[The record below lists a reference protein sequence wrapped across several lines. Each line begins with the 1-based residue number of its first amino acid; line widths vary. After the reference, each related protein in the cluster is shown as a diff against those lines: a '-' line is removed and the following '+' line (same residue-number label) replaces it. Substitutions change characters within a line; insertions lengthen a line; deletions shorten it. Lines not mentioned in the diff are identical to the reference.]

1 MRPNPIREIWASG
14 GAVLNAWLAIPSPYS
29 AEVMA
34 HAGWDSVTVDLQ
46 HGNND
51 YQTAAMLFQAISTTN
66 TPPMCRVPWNEP
78 GIIGKM
84 LDAGSYGIIAPMVN
98 NKAEAEAFV
107 SATRYPPRGQRSF
120 GPIRGLLY
128 GGPDYAVHANDT
140 IVAIAQIETRESMD
154 NLEEICSVP
163 DLDGL
168 YIGPADLALSY
179 GKKPVFD
186 NEDPEM
192 MDLFM
197 RVRDVCKATGKAACI
212 HCGSAAYARK
222 MVDAG
227 FQLTTV
233 LSDARLMAN
242 GAAAAIKE
250 FREGGAATAPS
261 GGTY

>member
-1 MRPNPIREIWASG
+1 MRPNRIREIWASG
-14 GAVLNAWLAIPSPYS
+14 GAVVNGWLAVPSPYS

-34 HAGWDSVTVDLQ
+34 HAGWDSLTVDLQ

-51 YQTAAMLFQAISTTN
+51 YQAAVAMFQAISTTK
-66 TPPMCRVPWNEP
+66 TVPMCRVPWSEP

-84 LDAGSYGIIAPMVN
+84 LDGGAYGVIAPMVN
-98 NKAEAEAFV
+98 NKAEAEAFAA
-107 SATRYPPRGQRSF
+107 ATRYPPRGQRSF

-128 GGPDYAVHANDT
+128 GGPDYAQEANDT
-140 IVAIAQIETRESMD
+140 IVALAQVETREAIE
-154 NLEEICSVP
+154 NLDEMCQVP

-168 YIGPADLALSY
+168 YIGPADLALSF
-179 GKKPVFD
+179 GKKPIFD

-197 RVRDVCKATGKAACI
+197 RVRDACRKAGKVACI
-212 HCGSAAYARK
+212 HCGSAAYAKR
-222 MVDAG
+222 MADEG
-227 FQLTTV
+227 FQFMTV

-242 GAAAAIKE
+242 AAATAVKA
-250 FREGGAATAPS
+250 FREGGAPSAPT